1 MKKQAYILISIMVLF
16 GCMAVSARAQCG
28 GMPTVTN
35 IPFEFSTGKATLP
48 AGEYK
53 LSCLDPN
60 GRLVLISSTD
70 GKTKAAMQMVQVS
83 DRSQAD
89 ARLLF
94 HRYGRRYFFV
104 QAWAG
109 GNTGLQLPT
118 THSERSVL
126 RELAGIKPVTA
137 KPELIVLTAR
147 R

>member
-1 MKKQAYILISIMVLF
+1 MKKQSYTLIAIMVLF
-16 GCMAVSARAQCG
+16 GCMALSVRAQCG

-48 AGEYK
+48 AGEYEIT
-53 LSCLDPN
+53 CFDPN

-83 DRSQAD
+83 DRSRAD

-94 HRYGRRYFFV
+94 HRYGSRYFFV
-104 QAWAG
+104 QAWGG

-126 RELAGIKPVTA
+126 REMAGIKPLKA
-137 KPELIVLTAR
+137 KPESIVVTAR